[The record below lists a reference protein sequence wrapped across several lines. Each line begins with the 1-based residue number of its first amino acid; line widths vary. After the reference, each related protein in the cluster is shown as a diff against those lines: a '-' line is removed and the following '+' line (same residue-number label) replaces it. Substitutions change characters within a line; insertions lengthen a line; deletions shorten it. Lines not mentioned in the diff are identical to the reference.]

1 MRLSNISSLG
11 ISRNQHPKN
20 KSNADSDEPIIK
32 IEEFNQ
38 VEAKVLVF
46 SFAKGQND

>member
-11 ISRNQHPKN
+11 ISRNQHPRN
-20 KSNADSDEPIIK
+20 TINADSDEPIIK
-32 IEEFNQ
+32 IEELKQ
-38 VEAKVLVF
+38 IQAKGLVF